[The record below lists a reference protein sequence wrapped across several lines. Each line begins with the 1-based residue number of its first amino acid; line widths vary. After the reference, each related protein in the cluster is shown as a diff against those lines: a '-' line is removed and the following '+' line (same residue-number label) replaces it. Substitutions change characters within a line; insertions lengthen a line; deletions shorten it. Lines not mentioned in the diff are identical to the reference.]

1 MTGWAA
7 TPIFPAPILHEMF
20 AICKKN
26 CYVTGD
32 SDAVAVEPCLT
43 IGIHC
48 FSGQVFNVGAA
59 DEANRMKG
67 PSNLNANN
75 IIPIDLHSKSAFQE
89 IIGQSPSM
97 RMIFKTID
105 KVAKSDTTIML
116 NGETGTGKGLIA
128 RAIHE
133 CSPRSENAFVQINCG
148 ATPEGLLESEFFGY
162 RRGAFTGAHADKAG
176 KFEIAKGGTIFLD
189 EIGDMSPDLQVKV
202 LRVLEEGEFERV
214 GGNET
219 IKTDA
224 RIIAATHRD
233 LEEEVQKGNFREDL
247 FYRLYVIPIL
257 LPPLR
262 ERRADLPFLVEHFL
276 TEFCEKNERPAIKV
290 SEEALKLLV
299 NYTWP
304 GNVRELRNLIERIV
318 VLKENDLILPED
330 LPEKVCQIG
339 GRAARPGLDVNGE
352 GISFNTAVSEFE
364 KALILSALEKADWVK
379 NKAAQLLNVKR
390 TTLVEK
396 IKRYNLD
403 KPTD

>member
-1 MTGWAA
+1 
-7 TPIFPAPILHEMF
+7 
-20 AICKKN
+20 
-26 CYVTGD
+26 
-32 SDAVAVEPCLT
+32 
-43 IGIHC
+43 
-48 FSGQVFNVGAA
+48 
-59 DEANRMKG
+59 MKRS
-67 PSNLNANN
+67 SNLNADN
-75 IIPIDLHSKSAFQE
+75 IIPIDGPAKAAFKD
-89 IIGQSPSM
+89 IIGQSSSM
-97 RMIFKTID
+97 KRIFKTIE
-105 KVAKSDTTIML
+105 KVARSDTTIML
-116 NGETGTGKGLIA
+116 NGETGTGKGLFA

-133 CSPRSENAFVQINCG
+133 CSPRCENAFIQINCG

-162 RRGAFTGAHADKAG
+162 RRGAFTGAHTDKPG
-176 KFEIAKGGTIFLD
+176 KFELAQGGTIFLD

-214 GGNET
+214 GGNKT

-224 RIIAATHRD
+224 RFIAATHRD

-262 ERRADLPFLVEHFL
+262 ERLSDIPFLVNHFL
-276 TEFCEKNERPAIKV
+276 AEYSAKNDRPLIKT
-290 SEEALKLLV
+290 SDAAAKLLV
-299 NYTWP
+299 GYGWP

-318 VLKENDLILPED
+318 VLKEDETIVPED
-330 LPEKVCQIG
+330 LPEKLRKEAG
-339 GRAARPGLDVNGE
+339 KAPKPRLDLNGE

-396 IKRYNLD
+396 IKRYKID
-403 KPTD
+403 KPPE